1 MFNLVWFYIKNLI
14 GEAVR
19 LALAYLSAAAFNL
32 LLFGGGLLAW
42 SLLSTT
48 GMDGSFSDTHTLA
61 YELLGITVTLTP
73 YWQNALLLAAA
84 AVCGALVMAVP
95 LQVLGLRRFLF
106 DPLAWP
112 MKAVWAV
119 ALTLLLAIPVS
130 HYDGRFA
137 YMEYVYLLF
146 PGMLVVLL
154 PVVRAVSHLLP
165 DISRLFDAASATR
178 R

>member
-1 MFNLVWFYIKNLI
+1 MFHLVWCYVMELM
-14 GEAVR
+14 GEVVR
-19 LALAYLSAAAFNL
+19 LVFACLSAALFNL
-32 LLFGGGLLAW
+32 LLFGSGLLVW
-42 SLLSTT
+42 GLLSQT
-48 GMDGSFSDTHTLA
+48 GMDGNFSDSHALA

-84 AVCGALVMAVP
+84 AVCGTLVMAVP

-112 MKAVWAV
+112 LKVIWAA

-154 PVVRAVSHLLP
+154 PVVRAASHLLP
-165 DISRLFDAASATR
+165 DISRLFDSSSVAGR
-178 R
+178 